1 MLNWPYV
8 ILDIFEKNK
17 LEKSYSLSGAFSL
30 DTSVF
35 TRLLEAIT
43 ITCYYTLFQN
53 EAAEEVKKEEKKKLA
68 LLQDQDLSQY
78 AIKGSEQ
85 DWGTALAAGK
95 QGLVSVKRSVLYHR
109 GHAGDKIT
117 QSIY

>member
-1 MLNWPYV
+1 M
-8 ILDIFEKNK
+8 
-17 LEKSYSLSGAFSL
+17 
-30 DTSVF
+30 
-35 TRLLEAIT
+35 
-43 ITCYYTLFQN
+43 ITCYSTLFQD

-95 QGLVSVKRSVLYHR
+95 QGLVSVKRSVLFHSLEAMLVIR
-109 GHAGDKIT
+109 LN
-117 QSIY
+117 SINLLWNSFIQFDTSFNFVLASFMLS

>member
-1 MLNWPYV
+1 M
-8 ILDIFEKNK
+8 
-17 LEKSYSLSGAFSL
+17 
-30 DTSVF
+30 
-35 TRLLEAIT
+35 
-43 ITCYYTLFQN
+43 FQN

-109 GHAGDKIT
+109 SHADDKIRLNQFT
-117 QSIY
+117 MDFFHLVLTFSLLAATCPLLIAFANSLDPGQDRHVFLNNF

>member
-1 MLNWPYV
+1 M
-8 ILDIFEKNK
+8 
-17 LEKSYSLSGAFSL
+17 
-30 DTSVF
+30 
-35 TRLLEAIT
+35 AIV
-43 ITCYYTLFQN
+43 ITCYSTLFQN

-95 QGLVSVKRSVLYHR
+95 QGLVSVKRSVLYH
-109 GHAGDKIT
+109 I
-117 QSIY
+117 QSDIS

>member
-1 MLNWPYV
+1 M
-8 ILDIFEKNK
+8 
-17 LEKSYSLSGAFSL
+17 
-30 DTSVF
+30 
-35 TRLLEAIT
+35 
-43 ITCYYTLFQN
+43 ITCYSTLFQD

-109 GHAGDKIT
+109 IHAGDKGAQWLSGRVLDSRPRGSGFKPHRRHCIVSLSKT
-117 QSIY
+117 H